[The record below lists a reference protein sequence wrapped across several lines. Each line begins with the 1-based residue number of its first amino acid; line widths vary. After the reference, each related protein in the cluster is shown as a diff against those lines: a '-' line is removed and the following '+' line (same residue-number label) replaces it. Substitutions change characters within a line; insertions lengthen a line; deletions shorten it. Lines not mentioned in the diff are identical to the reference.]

1 VEPLF
6 QPDSLTGANVG
17 TRTGFGDDAL
27 RDQAD
32 TGRKSVLR
40 DYAET
45 LLICVIFILFAR
57 AFVIQQSEIPSESME
72 DTLLVG
78 DYILVNRFLYAPTAT
93 RLERLILPLRQV
105 QRGEV
110 IVFKHPDEP
119 ERDYIKRVIGLPGEK
134 LEIRQGRPWID
145 GNPLDEPYISE
156 LYRTDDWLGP
166 IEIPAGEYFVMGDHR
181 NQSYD
186 SRAWG
191 TVPERLIRGRAF
203 LILLSTNAPPGE
215 KDDPA
220 KVTLRSLPRRL
231 FNLVFRARWD
241 RSLRLID

>member
-1 VEPLF
+1 
-6 QPDSLTGANVG
+6 VG
-17 TRTGFGDDAL
+17 TRSGFSDDRSLATAADRPKSAL
-27 RDQAD
+27 RDY
-32 TGRKSVLR
+32 T
-40 DYAET
+40 ET

-57 AFVIQQSEIPSESME
+57 AFVLQQSEIPTGSME

-93 RLERLILPLRQV
+93 DLEKLLLPVRDV
-105 QRGEV
+105 ERGEV
-110 IVFKHPDEP
+110 IVFKHPIHP
-119 ERDYIKRVIGLPGEK
+119 ESDYIKRVIGLPGD
-134 LEIRQGRPWID
+134 LVEIRGGRTLIN
-145 GNPLDEPYISE
+145 GEALDEPYVNG
-156 LYRTDDWLGP
+156 LYRDTDYFGP
-166 IEIPAGEYFVMGDHR
+166 VRVPPDQFFAMGDHR
-181 NQSYD
+181 NQSFD

-191 TVPERLIRGRAF
+191 MVPERLIRGRAF

-241 RSLRLID
+241 RALRPIE

>member
-1 VEPLF
+1 M
-6 QPDSLTGANVG
+6 G
-17 TRTGFGDDAL
+17 TRTGFDEDAT
-27 RDQAD
+27 RDRPD
-32 TGRKSVLR
+32 LGRKSALR

-57 AFVIQQSEIPSESME
+57 AFIIQQSEIPSESME

-78 DYILVNRFLYAPTAT
+78 DYILVNRFLYAPAAT
-93 RLERLILPLRQV
+93 RLERLLLPLRQV

-110 IVFKHPDEP
+110 IVFKHPETP
-119 ERDYIKRVIGLPGEK
+119 ERDYIKRVIGLPGDT

-145 GNPLDEPYISE
+145 GQPLDEPYISD

-166 IEIPAGEYFVMGDHR
+166 IEVPAGEYFVMGDHR
-181 NQSYD
+181 NQSFD

-191 TVPERLIRGRAF
+191 MVPEHLIRGRAF

-215 KDDPA
+215 TDDPA

-231 FNLVFRARWD
+231 FNLIFRARWD
-241 RSLRLID
+241 RALRPIG